1 MAKVYLICG
10 KLCCGKTTYSQKL
23 CAENDA
29 IVLSVDEMTLTVFGQ
44 NCGEKHDEYVLNA
57 KKYLLNKSSP
67 LKKPAFL

>member
-29 IVLSVDEMTLTVFGQ
+29 IVLSVDELTLTVFAAILIENSKCQ
-44 NCGEKHDEYVLNA
+44 FVNREYNSIIFCT
-57 KKYLLNKSSP
+57 KLL
-67 LKKPAFL
+67 